1 MKKFILLYKG
11 PVTPPDASHDASPA
25 WFNKAG
31 VRLVEVGSPMNNG
44 FALYNNGTQGDS
56 TTPLNGHSLIQAE
69 NRNDVMALVND
80 HPFLCLL
87 MVNIA

>member
-1 MKKFILLYKG
+1 
-11 PVTPPDASHDASPA
+11 
-25 WFNKAG
+25 
-31 VRLVEVGSPMNNG
+31 MNNG

-56 TTPLNGHSLIQAE
+56 TTPLNGYSLIEAE
-69 NRNDVMALVND
+69 NKNDVMALVND